1 MNHEVLGRVS
11 DDMDFKA
18 CFAPQLDDCKQ
29 NSLCMTGQNLHS
41 MLLKYLS
48 HACHVAADSVL
59 LAELSA
65 ALHAVLKSFKFQFSA
80 PEHRRNFAL

>member
-11 DDMDFKA
+11 DNMDFKA

-29 NSLCMTGQNLHS
+29 NSRLHDRS
-41 MLLKYLS
+41 ES
-48 HACHVAADSVL
+48 AFDVAEIFVTCVPCAADSVL

-65 ALHAVLKSFKFQFSA
+65 ALHAVLNSFKFQFSA
-80 PEHRRNFAL
+80 PEHRHNFAL